1 MEYTVYFIPG
11 LIYVIEIALIAL
23 LISLIGAAI
32 YVFFISS
39 MKNDRN
45 EQRIKIYANRV
56 SSEYGFGDG
65 SSPNP
70 WDTITCKG
78 ADDKPQKK
86 SNPKNVKIGIA
97 LLIAAIIVLIVL
109 IALITSIR

>member
-1 MEYTVYFIPG
+1 MEYMIYAIPG
-11 LIYVIEIALIAL
+11 LIFVIEIALIAL

-70 WDTITCKG
+70 WDTITGKG
-78 ADDKPQKK
+78 ADDKSTAVFRK
-86 SNPKNVKIGIA
+86 SFPDCDTTDSARGI
-97 LLIAAIIVLIVL
+97 L
-109 IALITSIR
+109 